1 MCSVLR
7 YLTDMT
13 DSHFPLGQKLC
24 VAMFTSLYPCNYFV
38 ANVGVVYS
46 FLYVEMHVL
55 HKITY
60 HFDTFN
66 RALYIDVKMQHK
78 LNYSFL

>member
-1 MCSVLR
+1 MSYRMCSVLR

-46 FLYVEMHVL
+46 FLL
-55 HKITY
+55 CI
-60 HFDTFN
+60 N
-66 RALYIDVKMQHK
+66 ACLA
-78 LNYSFL
+78 